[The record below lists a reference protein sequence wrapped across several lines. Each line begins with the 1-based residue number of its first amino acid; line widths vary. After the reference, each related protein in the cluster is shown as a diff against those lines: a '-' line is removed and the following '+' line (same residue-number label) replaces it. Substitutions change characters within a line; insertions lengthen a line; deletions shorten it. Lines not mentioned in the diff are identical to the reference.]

1 MSRLLITGDTGLLGS
16 AVVRHALR
24 EHAVYGIS
32 RVSNEGSHGWAHA
45 PVDLLDESTTSRLFE
60 EVRPHVIVHCA
71 AATDVEQ
78 CEQDPRAARAL
89 NAGATGR
96 LAAWAAQTGT
106 QFVYVSTDSVFDGTR
121 GRYREEDPP
130 NPLNAY
136 GRSKAAGE
144 RVTLERHPDALILRT
159 NFFGWNRGA
168 KPNIGRWAVGRLMRG
183 EPLGAF
189 ADVRF
194 SPLFVEDLAKL
205 VLDLAAR
212 NAKGIFHVAAS
223 DSCTKHEFA
232 CRLGHALRLNTSN
245 VKPIL
250 LEDAS
255 FRAKRPRDTSLD
267 AAKCAKFLGRGV
279 PSVQQGIA
287 AFAKTLSMNSG
298 MQSENNSRVEGPI
311 ALSAR

>member
-16 AVVRHALR
+16 AVARHALR

-32 RVSNEGSHGWAHA
+32 RARDEGSHSWVHA

-78 CEQDPRAARAL
+78 CEQDPRAALAL
-89 NAGATGR
+89 NVGATEQ
-96 LAAWAAQTGT
+96 LAGWAAQNDA
-106 QFVYVSTDSVFDGTR
+106 QFAYVSTDSVFDGVR
-121 GRYREEDPP
+121 GGYREEDLP

-136 GRSKAAGE
+136 AGSKAAGE

-159 NFFGWNRGA
+159 NFFGWNHGA
-168 KPNIGRWAVGRLMRG
+168 KPNFGRWAVGILIRG
-183 EPLGAF
+183 GPLEAF

-194 SPLFVEDLAKL
+194 GPLFVEDLAKL
-205 VLDLAAR
+205 ILDLVLR

-223 DSCTKHEFA
+223 DSCTKYEFA
-232 CRLGHALRLNTSN
+232 RRLGHALRLNTSN

-250 LEDAS
+250 LEDAPC
-255 FRAKRPRDTSLD
+255 RAKRPRDTSLD
-267 AAKCAKFLGRGV
+267 TAKCAKFLGRGM

-287 AFAKTLSMNSG
+287 AFAKALSMNSA
-298 MQSENNSRVEGPI
+298 MQRTIPGRSVRSR
-311 ALSAR
+311 